1 MLLAALRGHI
11 RRSRTLAERVTIQQE
26 QFPLKSEEP
35 RLLKKHTAAVN
46 KQAADRN
53 RSAAACCAFSL
64 WRGRLACTPRQDSLV
79 LF

>member
-35 RLLKKHTAAVN
+35 SFLALL
-46 KQAADRN
+46 QR
-53 RSAAACCAFSL
+53 
-64 WRGRLACTPRQDSLV
+64 
-79 LF
+79 